1 MVGTQK
7 TKNRGM
13 SRKVRA
19 VLAGGLVL
27 GVGAAITLAAWNDS
41 EFATGTFT
49 AGQFNLEGSET
60 DGTTFTEHA
69 TSDTAATLGFTAPLA
84 GNLSPT
90 DVVYAPF
97 AVRLAAGTTS
107 PANVVVSADSSTGTV
122 TNLTYTLVSTAT
134 WGCDAAAVSAG
145 TVLVPA
151 ATPVATVPGTPGF
164 TLAAGTPTSDPGAA
178 QNLCFAI
185 TAGNVDQ
192 GQTGTVTWE
201 FAATSTP

>member
-1 MVGTQK
+1 MVNSPHT
-7 TKNRGM
+7 TKRGV

-19 VLAGGLVL
+19 ILAGGLVL

-41 EFATGTFT
+41 EFASGTFT
-49 AGQFNLEGSET
+49 AGQFNLEGSST

-69 TSDTAATLGFTAPLA
+69 TSGTAATLGFTAPLSTQ
-84 GNLSPT
+84 LSPT

-97 AVRLAAGTTS
+97 AVRLAANTTN
-107 PANVVVSADSSTGTV
+107 PANVVVSADSTTGVV
-122 TNLTYTLVSTAT
+122 TNLTYTLVSTST

-151 ATPVATVPGTPGF
+151 GTVVTTVPGTPTF
-164 TLAAGTPTSDPGAA
+164 SLAAGTPTTDPGAA

-185 TAGNVDQ
+185 TAGAVDQ